1 MFQQNDNAY
10 GNVSY
15 ALTASHILH
24 SLGKRMKLSNN
35 KDLNSLLKSAQ
46 TQGWDFS
53 VNKNHIKG
61 RHLNGQTATISR
73 TPSDGRAFKN
83 ILHDLRVKNEPK

>member
-1 MFQQNDNAY
+1 
-10 GNVSY
+10 
-15 ALTASHILH
+15 
-24 SLGKRMKLSNN
+24 MKLSNN

-61 RHLNGQTATISR
+61 QHLNGQTTTISR

-83 ILHDLRVKNEPK
+83 IMNDLRVKNDPK